1 MAKRGMLIVLSGPSG
16 VGKGTV
22 RKAIF
27 EQGDNDFVYSVS
39 MTTRQPRDGEV
50 NGEDYYFVTKEEFEA
65 EIAND
70 GMLEYAQYVDN
81 YYGTP
86 LKYIN
91 KTLEEG
97 HDVFLEIEV
106 QGAMQVREKM
116 PDGVYIFLTPPDLK
130 ELKNRLVGRGTDS
143 IEVIDKRI
151 ETAVLEIKMMQN
163 YDYAVVNDEVPL
175 AVNRIK
181 EIIAAEHLSVKRVMP
196 EYTEMIGEL
205 ER

>member
-1 MAKRGMLIVLSGPSG
+1 MVKRGMLIVLSGPSG

-39 MTTRQPRDGEV
+39 MTTRQPREGEV
-50 NGEDYYFVTKEEFEA
+50 NGEDYYFVTKAEFEA
-65 EIAND
+65 EIANG

-91 KTLEEG
+91 QTLDEG
-97 HDVFLEIEV
+97 YDVFLEIEV

-151 ETAVLEIKMMQN
+151 ETAITEIKMMQN

-175 AVNRIK
+175 AVERIK
-181 EIIAAEHLSVKRVMP
+181 DIIRAEHLSVNRVMP

>member
-27 EQGDNDFVYSVS
+27 EQDDNDFVYSVS
-39 MTTRQPRDGEV
+39 MTTRKPRQGEV

-65 EIAND
+65 EIAVG

-91 KTLEEG
+91 KTLDEG

-116 PDGVYIFLTPPDLK
+116 PDGVYIFLTPPDLN

-151 ETAVLEIKMMQN
+151 ETAVSEIKMMQN
-163 YDYAVVNDEVPL
+163 YDYAVVNDQVPF
-175 AVNRIK
+175 AVSRIK
-181 EIIAAEHLSVKRVMP
+181 KIIDAEHLSVKRVMP
-196 EYTEMIGEL
+196 EYKEMIGEL

>member
-27 EQGDNDFVYSVS
+27 EQGGNDFVYSVS
-39 MTTRQPRDGEV
+39 MTTRQPREGEV
-50 NGEDYYFVTKEEFEA
+50 NGVDYHFVTRAEFET

-91 KTLEEG
+91 QTLDEG

-106 QGAMQVREKM
+106 QGAMQVRKKM
-116 PDGVYIFLTPPDLK
+116 PTGVYIFLTPPDLK
-130 ELKNRLVGRGTDS
+130 ELKSRLVGRGTDS
-143 IEVIDKRI
+143 LDVIDKRI
-151 ETAVLEIKMMQN
+151 ETAITEIKMMEN
-163 YDYAVVNDEVPL
+163 YDYAVVNDEVNL
-175 AVNRIK
+175 AVDRIK
-181 EIIAAEHLSVKRVMP
+181 DIIRAERLRVIRVMP

-205 ER
+205 GK